1 MFTFVYILVSEHKDS
16 DGKNVTC
23 QLPPMCLNE
32 ESATAVSQP
41 QFVNH
46 HPFNPSLAPVHSE
59 LLAMYAETI
68 FLRSGAA
75 TKQYPEVFQDDGGVF
90 PRSWIHRPKPTRAI
104 HPSISH
110 SAAIAFILSEYW
122 LFYFSAN
129 ISKSFIHL
137 FISTILLMRG
147 PSLDTTNDCNSYSR
161 SAGMDGTGC
170 KSSPPIVRS
179 NHYHSLYFAQL

>member
-1 MFTFVYILVSEHKDS
+1 MQLFNLYFCTKTKYPPSKVPTSQCWLLVFLQANPIGCNSGLSFLGLDCHLSHFRTLKVKHLIMFTFVYILVSEH
-16 DGKNVTC
+16 GKSVTW
-23 QLPPMCLNE
+23 QLSPLCLNE

-75 TKQYPEVFQDDGGVF
+75 TKQYPEVFQDGGGVF

-104 HPSISH
+104 LPST
-110 SAAIAFILSEYW
+110 
-122 LFYFSAN
+122 N
-129 ISKSFIHL
+129 HL
-137 FISTILLMRG
+137 
-147 PSLDTTNDCNSYSR
+147 
-161 SAGMDGTGC
+161 
-170 KSSPPIVRS
+170 
-179 NHYHSLYFAQL
+179 SLYRHRLHLK